1 VAKNLVIVESPAKAK
16 TIKRY
21 LGSDFQVMPSV
32 GHVVD
37 LPKSKLGVDVDND
50 FAPDYVVIKGKEKVI
65 GEIKSAAK
73 GKDNIYLASDPDREG
88 EAIAWHI
95 ADHIGKTKANVRR
108 VLLHEITQAAVREA
122 VANPSDLDHHLFDA
136 YQARRVLDRLV
147 GYKISPLL
155 WDKVKRGISAGR
167 VQSVALRIIVERE
180 REREAF
186 RAEEYWTLDARLSG
200 KNPPPFTARLY
211 SYKDQRIDNKAYKL
225 PEADARAIIAAV
237 ESAPFSVAN
246 IERKEV
252 RRSPTPPFIT
262 SRLQQEASRR
272 LYYSPRRTMQIAQ
285 KLYEGVEIG
294 SEGAVGLITYMRT
307 DSPRVSD
314 QALESV
320 RGHIASRYGNDYV
333 PDKPNFYRSG
343 KQAQG
348 AHEAIRPTA
357 VERDPESLARYL
369 DKDLLALY
377 TLIYNRFV
385 SSQMTPAIYDRT
397 TVDINSADA
406 VFRATG
412 QVTKFD
418 GFMRVYTEGQDE
430 TSEDEDGT
438 LPLLEEGEKLE
449 LLGLAPEQH
458 FTQPPPR
465 FTQATLIKELEEK
478 GIGRPSTYAA
488 IMTSILRVEYVEE
501 DQSKRLVPTSLGRT
515 VSDLLVQAFPGI
527 VEVGF
532 TAQFE
537 EDLDKVEEGG
547 ENWVKTLNRF
557 YGPFK
562 KELAEAKKKMP
573 MVKRKGLPTGLKC
586 ETDGG
591 DMVIKWGRNGEFL
604 ACSNYPKC
612 TNTSEFGRD
621 EQGNIVL
628 KAPSAPVPT
637 DEVCEKCGKP
647 MVRRRSR
654 FGEFLG
660 CSGYPDCD
668 GIKRLQSEPV
678 KTGVACPECKEGE
691 ILERRSRRGKLFY
704 GCGRYPKCKFAA
716 WNKVVP
722 EPCPSCGATYMVEKE
737 LKRTGTTWQCAN
749 KECGYKQP
757 APGSA
762 QPEHVNGAASSS
774 ANGSLSDPTPT
785 PPPQVASAGGK
796 HPREPRVVHPRRRV
810 I

>member
-1 VAKNLVIVESPAKAK
+1 MAKNLVIVESPAKAK

-37 LPKSKLGVDVDND
+37 LPKSTLGVDVDND

-122 VANPSDLDHHLFDA
+122 VANPSNLDHHLFDA

-186 RAEEYWTLDARLSG
+186 RAEEYWTLDARLTG

-211 SYKDQRIDNKAYKL
+211 SYKENRIDNKVYKL
-225 PEADARAIIAAV
+225 PEAEARAIIAAV
-237 ESAPFSVAN
+237 ESAPFAVAN

-262 SRLQQEASRR
+262 SRLQQEASRK

-285 KLYEGVEIG
+285 KLYEGVELG
-294 SEGAVGLITYMRT
+294 EEGAVGLITYMRT

-320 RGHIASRYGNDYV
+320 RNHIATRYGNEYV
-333 PDKPNFYRSG
+333 PERANFYKSG

-385 SSQMTPAIYDRT
+385 SSQMTPAVYDRT

-430 TSEDEDGT
+430 ASEDEEGT

-449 LLGLAPEQH
+449 LQGLAPEQH

-465 FTQATLIKELEEK
+465 FSQATLIKELEEK

-501 DQSKRLVPTSLGRT
+501 DESKRLRPTSLGRT
-515 VSDLLVQAFPGI
+515 VADMLIKAFPDI
-527 VEVGF
+527 LEVGF

-537 EDLDKVEEGG
+537 EDLDKVEEGD

-562 KELAEAKKKMP
+562 KDLAEAKKKMP
-573 MVKRKGLPTGLKC
+573 MVKRNGLPTGLKC

-722 EPCPSCGATYMVEKE
+722 HPCPSCGATYMVEKE

-749 KECGYKQP
+749 KECGYKMP
-757 APGSA
+757 APSSGE
-762 QPEHVNGAASSS
+762 QPEPP
-774 ANGSLSDPTPT
+774 SDSTPT
-785 PPPQVASAGGK
+785 PQNGSASAAKRPGEA
-796 HPREPRVVHPRRRV
+796 RAVHPRRRV
-810 I
+810 VS

>member
-1 VAKNLVIVESPAKAK
+1 LEAPKSVAKNLVIVESPAKAK

-21 LGSDFQVMPSV
+21 LGSDYQVMPSV

-37 LPKSKLGVDVDND
+37 LPKSKLGVDIEHN
-50 FAPDYVVIKGKEKVI
+50 FAPDFVVIKGKEKII
-65 GEIKSAAK
+65 GEIKTAAK

-95 ADHIGKTKANVRR
+95 SEHLGKTKSKVSR
-108 VLLHEITQAAVREA
+108 VLLHEITAAAVKEA
-122 VANPSDLDHHLFDA
+122 VDHPSKLDHNLFDA

-147 GYKISPLL
+147 GYKLSPLL

-167 VQSVALRIIVERE
+167 VQSVALRIIVDRE

-200 KNPPPFTARLY
+200 KNPPPFKARLY
-211 SYKDQRIDNKAYKL
+211 SYKDDRIDNKAYKL
-225 PEADARAIIAAV
+225 PEAQAREIIAAV
-237 ESAPFSVAN
+237 EASPFKVKSV
-246 IERKEV
+246 ERKEV

-262 SRLQQEASRR
+262 SRLQQEASRK
-272 LYYSPRRTMQIAQ
+272 LYYQPRRTMQIAQ
-285 KLYEGVEIG
+285 KLYEGVELG
-294 SEGAVGLITYMRT
+294 EQGAVGLITYMRT

-320 RGHIASRYGNDYV
+320 RNHIESRYGKDYV
-333 PDKPNFYRSG
+333 PERPNFYKSG

-369 DKDLLALY
+369 DKDALALY

-385 SSQMTPAIYDRT
+385 SSQMTPAVYDRT
-397 TVDINSADA
+397 TVDIESADA
-406 VFRATG
+406 IFRATG
-412 QVTKFD
+412 QVMKFD
-418 GFMRVYTEGQDE
+418 GFMRVYIEGQDD
-430 TSEDEDGT
+430 TSADDEEGT
-438 LPLLEEGEKLE
+438 LPLLNEGETLT
-449 LLGLAPEQH
+449 LLGLDPEQH

-465 FTQATLIKELEEK
+465 YTQATLIKELEEQ

-501 DQSKRLVPTSLGRT
+501 DESKRMRPTSLGR
-515 VSDLLVQAFPGI
+515 VVNDMLVKAFPDI
-527 VEVGF
+527 LESSF

-537 EDLDKVEEGG
+537 EDLDKVEEGT
-547 ENWVKTLNRF
+547 ENWVKTMKRF
-557 YGPFK
+557 YGPFAK
-562 KELAEAKKKMP
+562 DLADAKKKMP
-573 MVKRKGLPTGLKC
+573 EVKHKGLPTGLKC
-586 ETDGG
+586 ELDGG

-612 TNTSEFGRD
+612 TNTGEFARD
-621 EQGNIVL
+621 DQGNITL
-628 KAPSAPVPT
+628 KPSVPVPS

-647 MVRRRSR
+647 MVKRRSR

-668 GIKRLQSEPV
+668 GIKRLQSEPT

-691 ILERRSRRGKLFY
+691 ILERRSRRGKIFF

-716 WNKVVP
+716 WNKVVLQ
-722 EPCPSCGATYMVEKE
+722 PCPSCGANYMVEKD
-737 LKRTGTTWQCAN
+737 LKRTGITWQCAN
-749 KECGYKQP
+749 KECGHKAP
-757 APGSA
+757 APVVT
-762 QPEHVNGAASSS
+762 QTDAAP
-774 ANGSLSDPTPT
+774 APTAP
-785 PPPQVASAGGK
+785 A
-796 HPREPRVVHPRRRV
+796 
-810 I
+810 